1 MTVKELIEQ
10 LKQFDENNEVIVD
23 TDSFSYDSY
32 DFDDVHFVELQQ
44 FTTRDKDGNE
54 VGKVDQVVI
63 G

>member
-10 LKQFDENNEVIVD
+10 LKQFDENNEVIID
-23 TDSFSYDSY
+23 TESSLY

-44 FTTRDKDGNE
+44 FTSRDKNGNE

>member
-10 LKQFDENNEVIVD
+10 LKQFDENNEVIID
-23 TDSFSYDSY
+23 TESFSYNY

-44 FTTRDKDGNE
+44 FTIRDKDGNE
-54 VGKVDQVVI
+54 VDKVDQVVI

>member
-10 LKQFDENNEVIVD
+10 LKQFDENNEVIID
-23 TDSFSYDSY
+23 TESLSY

>member
-10 LKQFDENNEVIVD
+10 LKQFDDDTEVIVD
-23 TDSFSYDSY
+23 ADSFACEL
-32 DFDDVHFVELQQ
+32 DDIHFVELQQ
-44 FTTRDKDGNE
+44 FTARDKDGNE

>member
-1 MTVKELIEQ
+1 MTVKELIEKLQ
-10 LKQFDENNEVIVD
+10 QFDDDTEVIVD
-23 TDSFSYDSY
+23 TESFSY

-44 FTTRDKDGNE
+44 FTARDKDGNE

>member
-10 LKQFDENNEVIVD
+10 LKQFDESNEVVID
-23 TDSFSYDSY
+23 TDNFSY

-44 FTTRDKDGNE
+44 FTARDKDGNE
-54 VGKVDQVVI
+54 VDKVDQVVI

>member
-1 MTVKELIEQ
+1 MTVKELIEKLQ
-10 LKQFDENNEVIVD
+10 QFDENEEVIVD
-23 TDSFSYDSY
+23 TGCFSY

-44 FTTRDKDGNE
+44 FTARDKDGNE

>member
-23 TDSFSYDSY
+23 TDSFSY

>member
-23 TDSFSYDSY
+23 TESFSY

-63 G
+63 C

>member
-10 LKQFDENNEVIVD
+10 LKQFDENSEVIVD
-23 TDSFSYDSY
+23 TDSFSY

>member
-10 LKQFDENNEVIVD
+10 LKQFDENNEVIID
-23 TDSFSYDSY
+23 TESFSY
-32 DFDDVHFVELQQ
+32 DFDDVHCVELQQ

-63 G
+63 C

>member
-23 TDSFSYDSY
+23 TDNFSY

>member
-10 LKQFDENNEVIVD
+10 LKQFDENNDVIID
-23 TDSFSYDSY
+23 TESFSY

-44 FTTRDKDGNE
+44 FTARDKDGNE
-54 VGKVDQVVI
+54 VDKVDQVVI

>member
-10 LKQFDENNEVIVD
+10 LKQFDENNEVVID
-23 TDSFSYDSY
+23 TDNFSY

-44 FTTRDKDGNE
+44 FTARDKDGNE
-54 VGKVDQVVI
+54 VDKVDQVVI

>member
-10 LKQFDENNEVIVD
+10 LKQFDENNEVVID
-23 TDSFSYDSY
+23 TDNFSY

-44 FTTRDKDGNE
+44 FTARDKDGNE
-54 VGKVDQVVI
+54 VAKVDQVVI